1 MKTTTLF
8 TNCLTYDEL
17 SSYTTN
23 KMEPSLRTQLYQHIS
38 TCELC
43 SCAVN
48 GFAAMPFASVDI
60 NNLYDKIDMK
70 TNVKQSGPITFA
82 QVCIV
87 IICVFSI
94 FAFYSAA
101 NFVQNKSM
109 KTAGT
114 TNKAISFAH
123 LKVKPEVQT
132 VTTVSIPASNVSKK
146 AKHAVK
152 KEETN
157 TMDLNSTYAYQET
170 EKMSNDMDCQP
181 FKMK

>member
-8 TNCLTYDEL
+8 TNCLTYEEL

-23 KMEPSLRTQLYQHIS
+23 KMASSVRAKLYQHIS

-48 GFAAMPFASVDI
+48 GFTAVPFASSDI

-70 TNVKQSGPITFA
+70 TNVKQSSRITFA
-82 QVCIV
+82 QICIIV
-87 IICVFSI
+87 ISLFSI
-94 FAFYSAA
+94 VAFYTAA
-101 NFVQNKSM
+101 DSVQKKSM
-109 KTAGT
+109 KTAAST
-114 TNKAISFAH
+114 SKAISFAH
-123 LKVKPEVQT
+123 LNIKPQHAIVADQSAT
-132 VTTVSIPASNVSKK
+132 VSKK
-146 AKHAVK
+146 AKHTVK

-157 TMDLNSTYAYQET
+157 TAELNSTYVFQET
-170 EKMSNDMDCQP
+170 EKMSNDWSCQP

>member
-17 SSYTTN
+17 SAYTTN
-23 KMEPSLRTQLYQHIS
+23 KMESSMRAKLYQHIA

-48 GFAAMPFASVDI
+48 GFAAVPFASSDI

-70 TNVKQSGPITFA
+70 TNVKQKSPITFA
-82 QVCIV
+82 QICIV
-87 IICVFSI
+87 VISLISIVVFYTTTDS
-94 FAFYSAA
+94 
-101 NFVQNKSM
+101 VHKKSM
-109 KTAGT
+109 KAAGST
-114 TNKAISFAH
+114 GKAISFAH
-123 LKVKPEVQT
+123 LAEKPQSAPIAVQP
-132 VTTVSIPASNVSKK
+132 VVNVSKK
-146 AKHAVK
+146 AKYVVK

-157 TMDLNSTYAYQET
+157 TAELNATYAYQET
-170 EKMSNDMDCQP
+170 EKMGNDRSCQP

>member
-8 TNCLTYDEL
+8 TNCLTYEEL

-23 KMEPSLRTQLYQHIS
+23 KMESSARAKFYQHIA

-48 GFAAMPFASVDI
+48 GFAAIPFASSDI

-70 TNVKQSGPITFA
+70 TNVKQTSPITFA
-82 QVCIV
+82 QICIV
-87 IICVFSI
+87 IISI
-94 FAFYSAA
+94 VSIVAFYTAADSVQHTSTKSAGSTGK
-101 NFVQNKSM
+101 V
-109 KTAGT
+109 
-114 TNKAISFAH
+114 ISFAH
-123 LKVKPEVQT
+123 LNVKPEPNSM
-132 VTTVSIPASNVSKK
+132 VTEPVVNTSKK
-146 AKHAVK
+146 AKHIVK

-157 TMDLNSTYAYQET
+157 TAELNSTYAYQET
-170 EKMSNDMDCQP
+170 EKMSNDRSCQP

>member
-17 SSYTTN
+17 SSYTSN
-23 KMEPSLRTQLYQHIS
+23 KMESSMRAKLYQHIT

-48 GFAAMPFASVDI
+48 GFSALPFASADI

-70 TNVKQSGPITFA
+70 TNVKQTSPITFA
-82 QVCIV
+82 QICIV
-87 IICVFSI
+87 VISI
-94 FAFYSAA
+94 VSIVAFYTATDS
-101 NFVQNKSM
+101 VHTKSM
-109 KTAGT
+109 KTALSTG
-114 TNKAISFAH
+114 KAISFAH
-123 LKVKPEVQT
+123 LAVKHETNTATSQPV
-132 VTTVSIPASNVSKK
+132 VNVSKK
-146 AKHAVK
+146 AKHVVK

-157 TMDLNSTYAYQET
+157 TAELNATYAYQET
-170 EKMSNDMDCQP
+170 EKMSNDRSCQP